1 MSDLIQSILFG
12 FFAGAL
18 LALTYIF
25 RTGGF

>member
-1 MSDLIQSILFG
+1 MSDFFIAIVFG

>member
-1 MSDLIQSILFG
+1 MSDLIKSILFG

-18 LALTYIF
+18 LALVYIF